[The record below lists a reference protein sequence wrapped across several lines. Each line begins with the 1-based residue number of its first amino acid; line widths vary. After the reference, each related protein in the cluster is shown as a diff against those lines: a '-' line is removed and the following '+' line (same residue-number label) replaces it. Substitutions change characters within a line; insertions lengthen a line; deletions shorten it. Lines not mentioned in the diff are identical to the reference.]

1 MKQLQSNWQ
10 RGDIDMAQAKA
21 TLRVAL
27 LKLVDFDLSQKMQ
40 AAINN
45 KKFKVPVEDP
55 NCYDEELAMDEECT
69 MHEVEI
75 DYAIVQKNHREGA
88 RVAELKRFLLTFSF
102 SYTTNLFQ
110 NQLFTRGVIR
120 LGVSHIIEKSS
131 KFCRKKKQKIL
142 YH

>member
-1 MKQLQSNWQ
+1 MKQLQSNWR

-75 DYAIVQKNHREGA
+75 DYAIVQKIHREGA
-88 RVAELKRFLLTFSF
+88 RVAE
-102 SYTTNLFQ
+102 
-110 NQLFTRGVIR
+110 V
-120 LGVSHIIEKSS
+120 
-131 KFCRKKKQKIL
+131 
-142 YH
+142 